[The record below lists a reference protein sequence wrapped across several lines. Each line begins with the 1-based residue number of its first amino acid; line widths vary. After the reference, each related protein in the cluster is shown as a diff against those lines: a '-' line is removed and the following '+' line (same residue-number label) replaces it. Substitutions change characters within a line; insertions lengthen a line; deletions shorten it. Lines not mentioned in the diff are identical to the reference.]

1 MRVAIVGAG
10 RRGIVHGRAAAGFS
24 DCDVV
29 AIIDPDVERAAAL
42 AGELGGRAFT
52 SHLKAFAET
61 QPDAVVLCSPPPLHV
76 DQALAAI
83 DFGATLLIEKPVA
96 LDLASV
102 ARLGTA
108 ARDADR
114 LVLVCQQL
122 RYAAG
127 AIRAKQALEG
137 RRIALVH
144 SWLYR
149 QKPDIRGNWQ
159 RSWGGGHVVENQIHP
174 IDLTRYVLGD
184 RGEPTSVYAR
194 YGDRFY
200 DVDADWDNW
209 DSYSVSLEFRG
220 GAVGSVATTYGSFP
234 GLPQS
239 SGHDIVADGLVV
251 RFRGNRCELHSPGG
265 AVEVVEAT
273 EDPTISMNHAFL
285 LATRTGDTSHLRQDY
300 EDANRSLAICLAA
313 NDSAMSGTP
322 ITLDWRDAD

>member
-10 RRGIVHGRAAAGFS
+10 RRGIVHGRAAAAFA

-29 AIIDPDVERAAAL
+29 AVVDPDAARAGAL
-42 AGELGGRAFT
+42 ASELGGRAFAA
-52 SHLKAFAET
+52 HEDAFAAT
-61 QPDAVVLCSPPPLHV
+61 APDAVVLCSPPPLHV
-76 DQALAAI
+76 AQALDALAI
-83 DFGATLLIEKPVA
+83 GATLLIEKPVA
-96 LDLASV
+96 LDLESV

-122 RYAAG
+122 RYTAG
-127 AIRAKQALEG
+127 ALRARQALEG
-137 RRIALVH
+137 RRVALVH

-149 QKPDIRGNWQ
+149 QKPDIKGNWR
-159 RSWGGGHVVENQIHP
+159 RSWGGGHIVENQIHP

-184 RGEPTSVYAR
+184 RGEPMSVYAR

-209 DSYSVSLEFRG
+209 DSYSVSLAFRD

-234 GLPQS
+234 GLHQA

-251 RFRGNRCELHSPGG
+251 RFRGNRAELHWANGT
-265 AVEVVEAT
+265 VEVVEAT
-273 EDPTISMNHAFL
+273 EEATVSMNHAFL
-285 LATRTGDTSHLRQDY
+285 LATRTGDTGHLRQDY
-300 EDANRSLAICLAA
+300 DDANRSLGICLAA
-313 NDSAMSGTP
+313 NDSAMSGQP
-322 ITLDWRDAD
+322 VALDWREQD